1 MSWLRRLL
9 KSTDSAITSL
19 DLWKLVYGSR
29 ESSSGKPIT
38 IDTAFQTT
46 VIYAICRCIAEGVS
60 QIPFRL
66 MQEKDGKRKN
76 LSSTPLGM
84 LVSARP
90 NSLQTSF
97 EWRETTMFHLLMMNN
112 AYMFVGRVGIAREPR
127 FIRPILPGSVRVK
140 LEADNETVRYFVRGQ
155 NGAEIEFPAES
166 IWHIRGPSWAP
177 HIGMDVLKV
186 IGNALGLASKI
197 EDNQAAMN
205 KNGLQAA
212 GVLSFDNKLSEAQYK
227 FLAAWLDKHQPEGER
242 FNKPMI
248 LDQGGEWTQ
257 TQMTGV
263 DAQLLETRRYQVEE
277 LCRPFRIM
285 PLMIGYSDKTAT
297 YASAEQM
304 FIAHVVHCLAPW
316 YQRLEESANKN
327 LLTEDQVKQGMY
339 FKFFPD
345 GLLRGDI
352 ASRYSSY
359 AKALGSGGGRA
370 WLTVNEVRAFQD
382 LDAVEGGDKIPEPI
396 KPAPGQNNSDP
407 GANQ

>member
-1 MSWLRRLL
+1 MSWLSRLL
-9 KSTDSAITSL
+9 KGADSVVTSL

-29 ESSSGKPIT
+29 ESSSGKPVT
-38 IDTAFQTT
+38 LDTAFQTA
-46 VIYAICRCIAEGVS
+46 VVYAICRCIAEGVA

-66 MQEKDGKRKN
+66 MQEVNGKRTN
-76 LSSTPLGM
+76 LSNTQLGQ
-84 LVSARP
+84 LVSKSP
-90 NSLQTSF
+90 NPIQTSF
-97 EWRETTMFHLLMMNN
+97 EWRETTMLHLLMTNN
-112 AYMFVGRVGIAREPR
+112 AYMFVGRVGLDREPR
-127 FIRPILPGSVRVK
+127 YIRPILPNSVRVK
-140 LEADNETVRYFVRGQ
+140 LEPDNETVRYFVRGL
-155 NGAEIEFPAES
+155 NGSEVEFPAEN

-177 HIGMDVLKV
+177 HIGLDVLKV
-186 IGNALGLASKI
+186 IANALGLAAKI

-212 GVLSFDNKLSEAQYK
+212 GVLSFDNKLSSAQYD
-227 FLAAWLDKHQPEGER
+227 FLAAWLDKHQPGGDR

-248 LDQGGEWTQ
+248 LDQGGEWTT

-316 YQRLEESANKN
+316 YQRLEESANKH
-327 LLTEDQVKQGMY
+327 LLSDTQRKQGLY

-359 AKALGSGGGRA
+359 SKALGSGGGRA

-382 LDAVEGGDKIPEPI
+382 LDAIEGGDVLPEPI
-396 KPAPGQNNSDP
+396 QSLNPGLP
-407 GANQ
+407 PPNQE